1 MNPTPSLFVSCPK
14 KPRESAMPGRLLA
27 VGWLYAA
34 VVVLFASDIARFVLH
49 LGSGWCGNIRAHPDD
64 GTFGILAFV
73 GLSYLAFQLVGLL
86 FPTIEWDEESGT
98 LRRPNNTQWFALAGL
113 VAVIPL
119 KSFSLAEPLDVAS
132 GGLMAVQAVADALL
146 LRDVRQA
153 LPRAKRP
160 AVMLRAMLVLAALSG
175 ITFFLNGQIAI
186 FVLRVS
192 ATVLTP
198 MVASLATEALDLED
212 VGPLEEDERNEGDD
226 GADLRHATRWCFT
239 LVTLVLA
246 EQLIGFGDDAA
257 PMTYNLITGA
267 VYVAMERA
275 TGAMRVRALI
285 AAFICPVLTYAGISS
300 AYVTVLTCAAAV
312 LILLSLFPADRT
324 AEGLIVH
331 LIILVVGIRFL
342 SGLELIPAA
351 IEIMGPFFLVL
362 TYIWQRYETRARERA
377 RHIRFHIR

>member
-14 KPRESAMPGRLLA
+14 KPRESAVPGRLLA

-34 VVVLFASDIARFVLH
+34 AVVLFASDIARLVLH

-73 GLSYLAFQLVGLL
+73 GFSYLAFQLVGLL

>member
-14 KPRESAMPGRLLA
+14 KPRESAVPGRLLA

-34 VVVLFASDIARFVLH
+34 VVVLFASDIARLVLH

-198 MVASLATEALDLED
+198 MVASLATETLDLED

>member
-14 KPRESAMPGRLLA
+14 KPRESAVPGRLLA

-34 VVVLFASDIARFVLH
+34 VVVLFASDIARLVLH

-160 AVMLRAMLVLAALSG
+160 AVMLRAMLVLAALLG

>member
-14 KPRESAMPGRLLA
+14 KPRESAVPGRLLA

-34 VVVLFASDIARFVLH
+34 AVVLFASDIARLVLH

-132 GGLMAVQAVADALL
+132 GGLMAIQAVADALL

-312 LILLSLFPADRT
+312 LILLSLFPVDRT

>member
-14 KPRESAMPGRLLA
+14 KPRESAVPGRLLA

-34 VVVLFASDIARFVLH
+34 AVVLFASDIARLVLH

-73 GLSYLAFQLVGLL
+73 GFSYLAFRLVGLL

-119 KSFSLAEPLDVAS
+119 KSFSLAEPLDMAS

-175 ITFFLNGQIAI
+175 ITSFLNGQIAI

-198 MVASLATEALDLED
+198 TVASLATEALDLED

>member
-14 KPRESAMPGRLLA
+14 KPRESAVPGRLLA

-34 VVVLFASDIARFVLH
+34 VVVLFASDIARLVLH

-160 AVMLRAMLVLAALSG
+160 AVMLRAMPVLAALSG

-198 MVASLATEALDLED
+198 MVASLATEALDLDD

-285 AAFICPVLTYAGISS
+285 AAFICLVLTYAGISS

-324 AEGLIVH
+324 AEGLIAH
-331 LIILVVGIRFL
+331 LIMLVVGIRFL

>member
-14 KPRESAMPGRLLA
+14 KPRESAVPGRLLA

-34 VVVLFASDIARFVLH
+34 AVVLFASDIARLVLH

-73 GLSYLAFQLVGLL
+73 GFSYLAFRLVGLL

-119 KSFSLAEPLDVAS
+119 KSFSLAEPLDMAS

-198 MVASLATEALDLED
+198 TVASLATEALDLED

>member
-14 KPRESAMPGRLLA
+14 KPRESAVPGRLLA

-34 VVVLFASDIARFVLH
+34 VVILFASDIARLVLH

-160 AVMLRAMLVLAALSG
+160 AVMLRAMLVLAALLG

>member
-14 KPRESAMPGRLLA
+14 KPRESAVPGRLLA

-34 VVVLFASDIARFVLH
+34 VVVLFASDIARLVLH